1 MTFASMP
8 PGRPMDDPFASGSSA
23 PPSLERALF
32 ERRIVLLSG
41 AVDVARAGE
50 VAAGLMTLDALGP
63 DPIELRLSA
72 TSESLDVAF
81 CLIDAIDT
89 VAAAVNGTVASA
101 VGGTIAGVLAVCG
114 HRRIGVFG
122 RIDLR
127 EPEADF
133 QGSATELARQA
144 AALETRVADFVRRVS
159 EAAGRPFEHVEA
171 DLRMG
176 RSLDAQGAL
185 AYGLVDEI
193 VGRR

>member
-1 MTFASMP
+1 MTFGSMP
-8 PGRPMDDPFASGSSA
+8 PGPPMDDPSAS
-23 PPSLERALF
+23 PSLERALF
-32 ERRIVLLSG
+32 ERRILLLSG
-41 AVDVARAGE
+41 AVDDARAGE
-50 VAAGLMTLDALGP
+50 VAAGLMTLDSLGS

-81 CLIDAIDT
+81 CLMDAIDT
-89 VAAAVNGTVASA
+89 AGAIVNGSVASA
-101 VGGTIAGVLAVCG
+101 VGGTMVGVLAVCG
-114 HRRIGVFG
+114 HRRIGLFG

-144 AALETRVADFVRRVS
+144 AALEARVADFVRRVS
-159 EAAGRPFEHVEA
+159 EATGRPFEHVEA

-176 RSLDAQGAL
+176 RSLDAEAAL